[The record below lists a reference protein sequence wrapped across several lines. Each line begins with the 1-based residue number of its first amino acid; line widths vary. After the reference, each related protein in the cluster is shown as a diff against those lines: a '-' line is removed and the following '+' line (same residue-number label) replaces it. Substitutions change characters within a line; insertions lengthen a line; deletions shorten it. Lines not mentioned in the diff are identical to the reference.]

1 MYIHI
6 FDILCT
12 YYDTWMC
19 ESTEACHRLSK
30 VRTPTYYT
38 NNTFPQDDPLRIYI
52 YNQRGDIHI
61 SIYMYIWSTQEKT
74 QLFASSN
81 GNCNR
86 STHLKFRSRTARGVP
101 RPTGPHPK
109 RRHAHSI
116 EVHRKLQ
123 VLTITIHSAFT
134 HTVRQKTFRKRKG
147 NTNTN

>member
-1 MYIHI
+1 M
-6 FDILCT
+6 
-12 YYDTWMC
+12 
-19 ESTEACHRLSK
+19 A
-30 VRTPTYYT
+30 
-38 NNTFPQDDPLRIYI
+38 I
-52 YNQRGDIHI
+52 YNKSKRGYI
-61 SIYMYIWSTQEKT
+61 SISIHMYIWSTQEKT

-123 VLTITIHSAFT
+123 VLAITIHSAFT
-134 HTVRQKTFRKRKG
+134 HTVRQKRFERGKEIK
-147 NTNTN
+147 TN